1 MTNRAEYGIIR
12 QNETKGT
19 DTMDILTFEEWYEL
33 VKDMFELVPNR
44 YNPRDLY
51 DEYVAEALG

>member
-1 MTNRAEYGIIR
+1 
-12 QNETKGT
+12 
-19 DTMDILTFEEWYEL
+19 MDILTFEEWYEL

-51 DEYVAEALG
+51 NEYVAEVLG